1 MIPTPDQNE
10 TDLTKCLRIL
20 LGKQDMV
27 EVCYLIKYF
36 KLLRSFLFKELVNTL
51 MVLAVHCKVSDCGH
65 QPMVVHMHWH
75 QLFIV
80 RGVGLPQLQTDFS
93 FHFSSKSTLYSCIF
107 YESFCM
113 ENLKSNR

>member
-36 KLLRSFLFKELVNTL
+36 KLVRSFLFKELVNTL
-51 MVLAVHCKVSDCGH
+51 MVLAIHRGVSDYGH
-65 QPMVVHMHWH
+65 ATTGCTLASVVYCTW
-75 QLFIV
+75 
-80 RGVGLPQLQTDFS
+80 GGSAT
-93 FHFSSKSTLYSCIF
+93 T
-107 YESFCM
+107 
-113 ENLKSNR
+113 SN